1 MHARQLLAQY
11 RAVAMSA
18 AKPAVVG
25 GFVLGALLIG
35 VVGALVLGGT
45 RWFRSTI
52 QVTAIFKDSVGGLNA
67 GSPVTFRGVAIG
79 KVRSIKVHASPVAR
93 TPVVQVRM
101 DLEPDRLSLT
111 DNSAST
117 DREDLK
123 AALQAGLRAQ
133 LISQSLVTG
142 ELNVDLDFYPDLPP
156 VAVLTSGEDLQI
168 PTIAS
173 ELQTFKDQVRELN
186 LPDIASRTRAALI
199 SLTQDL
205 EVLKG
210 AIGPISL
217 DMRTTLRTTTAAVS
231 ALELR
236 ATRTLDG
243 IDRLT
248 ATGQVQLNTNG
259 DQLRQLLLNAD
270 GVTARTQQLATS
282 LNDLV
287 AAGSPMRD
295 DLEAAMRDLA
305 ASSSS
310 LRQFTHDLQSNPAG
324 TLLRHAKP

>member
-1 MHARQLLAQY
+1 MPAYHLLAQY
-11 RAVAMSA
+11 LAVAMSA

-45 RWFRSTI
+45 RWFRPTI
-52 QVTAIFKDSVGGLNA
+52 QVTAVFKDSVAGLNA

-93 TPVVQVRM
+93 APVVQVRM
-101 DLEPDRLSLT
+101 ELEPDRLSLT
-111 DNSAST
+111 DNSTST

-123 AALQAGLRAQ
+123 AALQSGLRAQ

-142 ELNVDLDFYPDLPP
+142 ELNVDLDFYPELPP
-156 VAVLTSGEDLQI
+156 VAVVASDEDLQI
-168 PTIAS
+168 PTVAS
-173 ELQTFKDQVRELN
+173 ELQTFKDQVRDMN

-210 AIGPISL
+210 VIGPVSA
-217 DMRTTLRTTTAAVS
+217 DMRATLRTTTAAVS
-231 ALELR
+231 ALEAR

-243 IDRLT
+243 IDKLT
-248 ATGQVQLNTNG
+248 ATGQLQLKTNG
-259 DQLRQLLLNAD
+259 DELQLLLLNARR
-270 GVTARTQQLATS
+270 VTAQTEQLATS
-282 LNDLV
+282 LNDITT
-287 AAGSPMRD
+287 AGSPMRE
-295 DLEAAMRDLA
+295 DLEAALRDLA

-310 LRQFTHDLQSNPAG
+310 LRLFTHDLQSNPAG
-324 TLLRHAKP
+324 TLLRHTKP